1 MPSGPPAA
9 PFLAAASERTP
20 ASGPYEG
27 DMRARFLPLLTSAA
41 LLGSFS
47 LAEALPSAPVAE
59 ELSII
64 PLPAE
69 IVQKTNEPGFAY
81 ISPLN
86 LTAAFCATPEGAALL
101 RALRLTDLPFED
113 DASSCDFSVTLGDET
128 LPDEGYRLD
137 VSPERIR
144 IEART
149 EKGLFYAVQSLAQSV
164 VKDVEGKPAL
174 PAVRMVDAPRFS
186 WRGLMVDSCR
196 HMLTIDEL
204 KGIIDLMAHYKFNRL
219 HWHLTDDQGWRIAIR
234 KYPKLTEIGGRRPSS
249 PVMGDRSR
257 QDGKSYEGFYTQQ
270 EIRDLVAYAKERCI
284 VVVPE
289 IETPGHSSAALAAY
303 PEFGNADVPGYAPG
317 VQTTWGVHPYTF
329 APTERTFAFID
340 DVLAEV
346 CELFPESPYIHLGG
360 DEAPKTQWQQSAQA
374 QAIMKEH
381 NLANENELQSYFVKR
396 VEKLAEARGKK
407 IIGWDEILEGG
418 LSPTA
423 TVMVWTNP
431 NSARPALAQG
441 NPVIMTPAAFC
452 YLDYSQ
458 GDKPDDPYYE
468 TIDNGA
474 RDWKH
479 VYAQNPV
486 PEGIPAEQEKLILGV
501 QGNVWAEYITGLRK
515 WHYQVFPRAIAL
527 AEMGWTPQAARNAES
542 FAKRLKKQ
550 ADYLDNQKVNY
561 REDNGTPHMDKHP

>member
-1 MPSGPPAA
+1 M
-9 PFLAAASERTP
+9 RD
-20 ASGPYEG
+20 
-27 DMRARFLPLLTSAA
+27 DMKVRFLPFLTSVA

-47 LAEALPSAPVAE
+47 LAEALPSAPVTE

-69 IVQKTNEPGFAY
+69 ITQKTNEPGFAFV
-81 ISPLN
+81 SPLN
-86 LTAAFCATPEGAALL
+86 LTAAFCATPEGVALL
-101 RALRLTDLPFED
+101 RALQLTDLPFED

-137 VSPERIR
+137 VTPERIR
-144 IEART
+144 IEAKT
-149 EKGLFYAVQSLAQSV
+149 ETGLFYAVQTLAQSV
-164 VKDVEGKPAL
+164 VKDVESKPAL
-174 PAVRMVDAPRFS
+174 PTVRIIDAPRFS
-186 WRGLMVDSCR
+186 WRGLMIDSCR
-196 HMLTIDEL
+196 HMLTVGEIKSIL
-204 KGIIDLMAHYKFNRL
+204 DLMAHYKFNRL

-234 KYPKLTEIGGRRPSS
+234 KYPKLTEIGSQREAS

-257 QDGKSYEGFYTQQ
+257 TDGKPYGGFYTQE
-270 EIRDLVAYAKERCI
+270 EIRDLVAYAKERRI
-284 VVVPE
+284 VIVPE

-303 PEFGNADVPGYAPG
+303 PEFGNTDIPGYAPR

-329 APTERTFAFID
+329 APVEKTFAFID
-340 DVLAEV
+340 DVFAEV

-360 DEAPKTQWQQSAQA
+360 DEAPKTQWQQSPQA
-374 QAIMKEH
+374 QAVMKAN
-381 NLANENELQSYFVKR
+381 NLADEKELQSYFVKR

-441 NPVIMTPAAFC
+441 NHVIMTPAAYC

-458 GDKPDDPYYE
+458 GEKPADPYYE
-468 TIDNGA
+468 TIDSGA

-486 PEGIPAEQEKLILGV
+486 PEGIPAEQEALILGV
-501 QGNVWAEYITGLRK
+501 QGNVWAEYITGLKK
-515 WHYQVFPRAIAL
+515 WQYQVFPRAIAL
-527 AEMGWTPQAARNAES
+527 AEMGWTPQAARRIES
-542 FAKRLKKQ
+542 FGQRLKKQ
-550 ADYLDNQKVNY
+550 IDYLDNKKVNY
-561 REDNGTPHMDKHP
+561 REDNGKPHLDK